1 MKVLQSWNKTQNN
14 HLTTT
19 ARESGL
25 YHLCF
30 RKLGGSSEK
39 FVVFYSFDFIST
51 GALSSH
57 PTARAMARRPV
68 LG

>member
-1 MKVLQSWNKTQNN
+1 MKVVQSWNKTQNN

-51 GALSSH
+51 GARCPFMLLIQRL
-57 PTARAMARRPV
+57 T
-68 LG
+68 LKC

>member
-1 MKVLQSWNKTQNN
+1 MKVVQSWNKTQNN

-51 GALSSH
+51 GAFSFIH
-57 PTARAMARRPV
+57 TATDN
-68 LG
+68 GS